1 MQIPK
6 QQIMSMLRDSN
17 EPGDTNKADEAER
30 DLPEQVDTENGEHQN
45 LLQRYGVDP
54 QQLISKFGGNFGL

>member
-6 QQIMSMLRDSN
+6 QQIMNMLRDSN
-17 EPGDTNKADEAER
+17 EPGDTNKANEAER
-30 DLPEQVDTENGEHQN
+30 ELPEQVDTENGEHQS

-54 QQLISKFGGNFGL
+54 QLLISKFGGNLGL

>member
-6 QQIMSMLRDSN
+6 QQIMELLRDSN
-17 EPGDTNKADEAER
+17 QPGDSSKADEAER
-30 DLPEQVDTENGEHQN
+30 DLPEQVDTENGEHQS

-54 QQLISKFGGNFGL
+54 QQLITKFGGNFGL

>member
-6 QQIMSMLRDSN
+6 QQIMDMLRNSN
-17 EPGDTNKADEAER
+17 EPGDSSKADQADQE
-30 DLPEQVDTENGEHQN
+30 LPQQVDTENNEHQN
-45 LLQRYGVDP
+45 LLQKFGVDP

>member
-6 QQIMSMLRDSN
+6 QQILSMLRDN
-17 EPGDTNKADEAER
+17 NQPGDSNKADQAER
-30 DLPEQVDTENGEHQN
+30 DLPEQVDTENGEHQS

-54 QQLISKFGGNFGL
+54 QQLISKFGGSFGL

>member
-6 QQIMSMLRDSN
+6 QQIMELLRDSN
-17 EPGDTNKADEAER
+17 QPGDASKADEAER
-30 DLPEQVDTENGEHQN
+30 DLPEQVDTENGQHQS

-54 QQLISKFGGNFGL
+54 QQLITKFGGNFGL

>member
-6 QQIMSMLRDSN
+6 QQIMDMLRNSN
-17 EPGDTNKADEAER
+17 EPGDSSKADQADQE
-30 DLPEQVDTENGEHQN
+30 LPQQVDTENDEHQN
-45 LLQRYGVDP
+45 LLQKFGVDP